1 MKWDESHESPDVID
15 RRGEGGGGGGGG
27 GLGWLLWILL
37 RFKYGWVIVLL
48 IVGFVAA
55 ERLMGSGAS
64 STATETSHAIP
75 ASDTQARFVG
85 FVLDD
90 AQKFWADDFA
100 AHGRTY
106 RHAKLVLFTDRTP
119 TACGLGSAATGPFYC
134 PNDQRVYIDLGFF
147 RVLEQKLG
155 AHGDFARAYVVAHE
169 IGHHIQ
175 NLEGALHQNAAARGA
190 TGASVRTELQA
201 DCYAGV
207 WAHSANARGELDP
220 GDIDSALDAASRIGD
235 DVLEREET
243 GVVRPESFT
252 HGTAAQRRNWLARG
266 YKTGDAS
273 QCDTFSANPL

>member
-27 GLGWLLWILL
+27 LGWLLWILL
-37 RFKYGWVIVLL
+37 RFKYGWVVVLL
-48 IVGFVAA
+48 IVGVVAA
-55 ERLMGSGAS
+55 QRLMGGGA
-64 STATETSHAIP
+64 TGTTTETSKAIP
-75 ASDTQARFVG
+75 QNDKQARFVG

-90 AQKFWADDFA
+90 AQKFWSDEFA
-100 AHGRTY
+100 ARGAQY

-134 PNDQRVYIDLGFF
+134 PNDERVYIDLGFF

-175 NLEGALHQNAAARGA
+175 NLQGTLHANASAKGA
-190 TGASVRTELQA
+190 TGGSVRTELQA

-207 WAHSANARGELDP
+207 WAHAANAHGELDP
-220 GDIDSALDAASRIGD
+220 GDIESALDAASRIGD

-252 HGTAAQRRNWLARG
+252 HGTAAQRRDWLARG
-266 YKTGDAS
+266 YKTGDPS
-273 QCDTFSANPL
+273 QCNTFTANPL